1 MLTRSP
7 IHARGGLHATCMD
20 LDIRPGTRM
29 SKAEQAMSDF
39 VSRARELQKQ
49 RDSAYEKA
57 DKVRTESSSSPPSS
71 SIAAYT
77 IR

>member
-1 MLTRSP
+1 MSC
-7 IHARGGLHATCMD
+7 HD
-20 LDIRPGTRM
+20 RM

-57 DKVRTESSSSPPSS
+57 DKVR
-71 SIAAYT
+71 I
-77 IR
+77 

>member
-7 IHARGGLHATCMD
+7 IHAPFESDAEWWKLGLSCHN
-20 LDIRPGTRM
+20 RM

-71 SIAAYT
+71 SDAYT